1 MGGCHHIPT
10 PARAHQRVLFSRA
23 NLGSNFLGPD
33 PLDNRPQSIGLFVN
47 ISLKSVILEK
57 GGHGRSAARQ
67 VTGNSN
73 AWPAL

>member
-1 MGGCHHIPT
+1 MTLRCVGGCHHVLT

-33 PLDNRPQSIGLFVN
+33 PLDNRPRSIGLFVN

-57 GGHGRSAARQ
+57 GGGGQKRCKAGDRE
-67 VTGNSN
+67 
-73 AWPAL
+73 L